1 MAVGHKWAHAKLLRE
16 GECLAVVALDL
27 LDLGRFNGSGDLA
40 VEPERP
46 RFIASLL
53 VLPKPIQSPLGELS
67 RDVSAP
73 SNQIRFG

>member
-1 MAVGHKWAHAKLLRE
+1 VLQRRELRPNR
-16 GECLAVVALDL
+16 LPVHLFARPD
-27 LDLGRFNGSGDLA
+27 GSGDLA